1 MRNRRF
7 GMLFLLLLL
16 AACAQA
22 VSAQR
27 TDTLYAPKLIE
38 IKEPGYSSPY
48 QELDDSKSYLGFQ
61 TGVRGRMEWSKK
73 GVMWDL
79 AYGFLAINDEDWLHV
94 SHGNQD
100 RSVVKD
106 LGELNW
112 ADTFKVPVLTPLPE
126 LAKGQERVITVDA
139 SADTAKDWAR
149 TNGIFAK
156 ALVGHMYAVRIKR
169 ENVDFYALFRIES
182 LKQRESCTIS
192 WMMVARPEEVFSF

>member
-7 GMLFLLLLL
+7 GMLFLLLVL

-38 IKEPGYSSPY
+38 SKEPYK
-48 QELDDSKSYLGFQ
+48 ELDDSRSYLGFQ
-61 TGVRGRMEWSKK
+61 TGVRGRIEWSKK
-73 GVMWDL
+73 GALWDI
-79 AYGFLAINDEDWLHV
+79 AYGFLSINDEDWLNV
-94 SHGNQD
+94 SHGNVD
-100 RSVVKD
+100 RSVIKD

-112 ADTFKVPVLTPLPE
+112 ADYFEVPVLTPLPE

-139 SADTAKDWAR
+139 SAGTAKEWAR

-182 LKQRESCTIS
+182 LKQRESCTVS
-192 WMMVARPEEVFSF
+192 WMMIAPPEDSKF